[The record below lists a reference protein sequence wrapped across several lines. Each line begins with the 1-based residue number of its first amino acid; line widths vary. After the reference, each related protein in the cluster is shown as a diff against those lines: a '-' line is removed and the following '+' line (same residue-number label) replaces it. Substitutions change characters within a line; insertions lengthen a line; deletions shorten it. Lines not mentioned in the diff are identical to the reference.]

1 MSIAGRSSGCIH
13 QMNVRIEPPNSAT
26 SSAATMRPRTE
37 WVTALTWLVFAA
49 AAFWARTGGHAT
61 GSVRVAALLLFVLLS
76 GATLSL
82 SVTSWRERL
91 RALSPAPV
99 VRLLGVPLSI
109 LAAIILYSLV
119 AGLPIA
125 ARAAAY
131 GPYLIVPALLA
142 GARLGSSP
150 SPLQVLAVAVCL
162 WLPVEF
168 HVLPPILLPPAGGL
182 PAAQLAALTAGL
194 YLFLVACPVDRIG
207 YTFLLTR
214 REVVLALAA
223 AAAFAIL
230 GIPIGLGTQ
239 FLTWHPRVN
248 VVSTTVA
255 PFAIYLATAV
265 PEEFLFRGLIQ
276 NSLERLLGRVGLPVA
291 AVVFG
296 LAHLPDLRY
305 ASLATLAGL
314 AYGWVYLHT
323 RRITASAVTH
333 AIVDWMWVLLFRVR

>member
-91 RALSPAPV
+91 RALSPAPL
-99 VRLLGVPLSI
+99 VRLLGLPLSI
-109 LAAIILYSLV
+109 LAAIIVYSLV
-119 AGLPIA
+119 VGLPIA

-131 GPYLIVPALLA
+131 GPYLIVPAILA
-142 GARLGSSP
+142 GARVGSSP

-168 HVLPPILLPPAGGL
+168 HVLPPVLLPPAGGL
-182 PAAQLAALTAGL
+182 PAAQVAALTAGL
-194 YLFLVACPVDRIG
+194 GLI
-207 YTFLLTR
+207 LLAGPGARSGATS
-214 REVVLALAA
+214 LA
-223 AAAFAIL
+223 
-230 GIPIGLGTQ
+230 P
-239 FLTWHPRVN
+239 PRGGPRPPAGN
-248 VVSTTVA
+248 PPVA
-255 PFAIYLATAV
+255 P
-265 PEEFLFRGLIQ
+265 P
-276 NSLERLLGRVGLPVA
+276 P
-291 AVVFG
+291 
-296 LAHLPDLRY
+296 
-305 ASLATLAGL
+305 ASDAPGAPPP
-314 AYGWVYLHT
+314 
-323 RRITASAVTH
+323 
-333 AIVDWMWVLLFRVR
+333 